1 MPGTRS
7 SSVAFLSALCLLLG
21 VQQAAANILNGSFE
35 TGDTSEWSTVGDV
48 SVTDS
53 SFGVDPIDGTY
64 QILLST
70 NGSSV
75 SETESAMGLT
85 SGTIQSI
92 FDAEVGGLG
101 SGPTEGAAFQQT
113 FYVGENGD
121 SISINYNL
129 LTNASVPEE
138 TSTDFIWW
146 YLDRPTGSDESGVF
160 AHVNEDIF
168 SSSATPDY
176 DWETGYQSIRLRV
189 NQPGTYTL
197 TIGINDVDDTYTD
210 SATVFDYFFLRKAPE
225 PNTFFLFGAG
235 LLGLAFHA
243 RWAKGSGRKS

>member
-1 MPGTRS
+1 MPGVTRAPWA
-7 SSVAFLSALCLLLG
+7 AFPLAVCLLLG
-21 VQQAAANILNGSFE
+21 AQQAAADILNGSFE
-35 TGDTSEWSTVGDV
+35 TGNTSEWSTDGDV

-75 SETESAMGLT
+75 SETESAMGLA
-85 SGTIQSI
+85 SGTIQGI

-113 FYVGENGD
+113 FYVSENGD
-121 SISINYNL
+121 SVSLNYNF
-129 LTNASVPEE
+129 LTNESVPEA
-138 TSTDFIWW
+138 TTTDFIWW
-146 YLDRPTGSDESGVF
+146 YLDRPTGSDQSGVF
-160 AHVNEDIF
+160 AHANEDIF
-168 SSSATPDY
+168 SSSSTSYDY
-176 DWETGYQSIRLRV
+176 ETGYQSIRLRA

-197 TIGINDVDDTYTD
+197 TIGINDVDDTFTD
-210 SATVFDYFFLRKAPE
+210 SAAVFDYFFLRKSPE
-225 PNTFFLFGAG
+225 PDTFFLFGAG

-243 RWAKGSGRKS
+243 RRAKRSSRKN